1 MKRSKRQ
8 DIESDTAYLVW
19 RAETAEKRYEF
30 ATGTFIVRNGKI
42 VTQTFAGKVSPKLL
56 PR

>member
-30 ATGTFIVRNGKI
+30 ATGTFIVGNGKI